1 MADVYESICANRN
14 CGELYF
20 IIPEAGVIPSLYCP
34 DCTKDETNN
43 VAGRL
48 TKKAVR
54 WIEYVEKMPNG

>member
-34 DCTKDETNN
+34 DCTKDEANN

-48 TKKAVR
+48 NTSGTVTGR
-54 WIEYVEKMPNG
+54 WKNG